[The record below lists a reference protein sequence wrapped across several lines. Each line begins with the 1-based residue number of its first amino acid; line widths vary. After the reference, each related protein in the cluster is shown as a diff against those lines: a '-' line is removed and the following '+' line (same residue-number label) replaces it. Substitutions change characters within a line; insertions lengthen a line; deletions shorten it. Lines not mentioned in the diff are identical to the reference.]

1 MNTKKAIDKI
11 KEVLNLSEDV
21 KLAQMKLDNG
31 TVLEADEF
39 EADNEVF
46 IVTEDEKVALP
57 IGEYLLE
64 DGKILVVKEEGL
76 ISEIKEEAKEE
87 EEEKEVEAEPEVEME
102 AETSAPKKVVESITK
117 EMFFSEI
124 EKLRNEIQELKS
136 KTELKEIPAEVKA
149 ELSQPA
155 AEPIVSN
162 PNKKETNLS
171 NFKIGSKRAV
181 NTLDRVMSR
190 LSN

>member
-76 ISEIKEEAKEE
+76 ISEIKEEAEE
-87 EEEKEVEAEPEVEME
+87 EAEKEVEAEPEVEME

-171 NFKIGSKRAV
+171 NFKIGSKRAA

>member
-11 KEVLNLSEDV
+11 KEVLNLSEEV

-31 TVLEADEF
+31 TILEADEF

-57 IGEYLLE
+57 IGEYQLE

-76 ISEIKEEAKEE
+76 ISEIKEEAEE
-87 EEEKEVEAEPEVEME
+87 EAEEEVEAEPEVEME
-102 AETSAPKKVVESITK
+102 AETSTPKKVVESITK

-136 KTELKEIPAEVKA
+136 KTELSEIPAEVKA

>member
-87 EEEKEVEAEPEVEME
+87 VEEEVEAEPEVEME

-171 NFKIGSKRAV
+171 NFKIGSKRAA

>member
-76 ISEIKEEAKEE
+76 ISEIKEEAEE
-87 EEEKEVEAEPEVEME
+87 EAEEEVEAEPEVEME
-102 AETSAPKKVVESITK
+102 AETSTPKKVVESITK

-136 KTELKEIPAEVKA
+136 KTELSEIPAEVKA
-149 ELSQPA
+149 ELSEPA

-171 NFKIGSKRAV
+171 NFKIGSKRAA

>member
-87 EEEKEVEAEPEVEME
+87 AEEEVEAEPEVEME